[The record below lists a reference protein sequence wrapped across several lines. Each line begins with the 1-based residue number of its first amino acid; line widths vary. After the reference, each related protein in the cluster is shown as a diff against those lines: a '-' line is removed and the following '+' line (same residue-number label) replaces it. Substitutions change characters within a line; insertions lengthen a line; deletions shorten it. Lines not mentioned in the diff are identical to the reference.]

1 MSTDL
6 LIFGRRIKMSQQ
18 HTPKYG
24 LHKLYEFVLSAIDSV
39 AIVHAGYTVLCPQ
52 GGGSIPN
59 GQYRS
64 G

>member
-1 MSTDL
+1 
-6 LIFGRRIKMSQQ
+6 MSQQ

-52 GGGSIPN
+52 GGGSILN
-59 GQYRS
+59 GQYRY